1 MTPPGKPAQ
10 FFRALS
16 KWFVFHRLKSFEI
29 LAALRAEI
37 FVRGH
42 ELKNGR
48 MTVEIALNK
57 AQFKPSPCS
66 DGPDQ
71 GPFDFARLP
80 GTRFGRNHSML
91 PPVSRAALLPF
102 LGGLALFMSACE
114 EDVRFSSQT
123 QYLGGI
129 YGNAATTG
137 APQDAI
143 SYWDGENL
151 GGKPS
156 VKISLAEQ
164 RAYFYKNGLL
174 VGVSQLSTG
183 REGLNTP
190 LGRFS
195 IIQKDVNHVSSRYG
209 DYVDDAGNVVMP
221 NVDVEKDRKPPGTHF
236 KGAPM
241 PYFMRIVDGVGMH
254 AGYLPGYP
262 ASHGCIRMPEF
273 MAENFF
279 KSVSTGTPV
288 TITN

>member
-1 MTPPGKPAQ
+1 MVSKLR
-10 FFRALS
+10 RAFL
-16 KWFVFHRLKSFEI
+16 
-29 LAALRAEI
+29 
-37 FVRGH
+37 
-42 ELKNGR
+42 
-48 MTVEIALNK
+48 
-57 AQFKPSPCS
+57 
-66 DGPDQ
+66 
-71 GPFDFARLP
+71 
-80 GTRFGRNHSML
+80 
-91 PPVSRAALLPF
+91 LLP
-102 LGGLALFMSACE
+102 LATLSFMTSCE
-114 EDVRFSSQT
+114 EDVRFSAQT
-123 QYLGGI
+123 QYLGGV
-129 YGNAATTG
+129 YGNAPTVG
-137 APQDAI
+137 APQDSV
-143 SYWDGENL
+143 SYWDGDNL
-151 GGKPS
+151 GGKPA

-190 LGRFS
+190 VGRFS

-209 DYVDDAGNVVMP
+209 DYVDQAGNVAMP
-221 NVDVEKDRKPPGTHF
+221 NVDLEKDKKPPGTHF

>member
-1 MTPPGKPAQ
+1 MVSKLR
-10 FFRALS
+10 RAFL
-16 KWFVFHRLKSFEI
+16 
-29 LAALRAEI
+29 
-37 FVRGH
+37 
-42 ELKNGR
+42 
-48 MTVEIALNK
+48 
-57 AQFKPSPCS
+57 
-66 DGPDQ
+66 
-71 GPFDFARLP
+71 
-80 GTRFGRNHSML
+80 
-91 PPVSRAALLPF
+91 LLP
-102 LGGLALFMSACE
+102 LATLSFMTGCE
-114 EDVRFSSQT
+114 EDVRFSTQT

-129 YGNAATTG
+129 YGNAPTIG
-137 APQDAI
+137 APQDSV
-143 SYWDGENL
+143 SYWDGDNL
-151 GGKPS
+151 GGKPT

-190 LGRFS
+190 VGRFS

-209 DYVDDAGNVVMP
+209 DYVDEAGNVVMP
-221 NVDVEKDRKPPGTHF
+221 NVDLEKDKKPPGTRF